1 MDQIKTGKFIAE
13 RRREKGMTQA
23 QLAEKI
29 GVSDRAV
36 SKWETGRGMPEYSLL
51 IPLCRELEIS
61 VNELLNGER
70 LSEEEYREKFEETF
84 VDTIADTNTRFQ
96 KKWLLTICGA
106 VLGVLLLCFLTDLNR
121 MRKGQPVIFSKWGMY
136 YHQEQDL
143 RAVNA
148 EKVIREY
155 FIEDS
160 DKTKKISGGKAF
172 ASVKTY
178 AVAGSE
184 EEYTVS
190 CWIMQSIYYK
200 EGNTLKEDSASSVP
214 YKIKITVKDGTYTVS
229 DIQHPRDGAYYVEDM
244 KKMFSSD
251 VYKAM
256 EENQYDG
263 TIRRMINDIEEQ
275 ARLYFHI

>member
-29 GVSDRAV
+29 GISDRAV

-106 VLGVLLLCFLTDLNR
+106 VLGVLLLCFVTDVNR
-121 MRKGQPVIFSKWGMY
+121 MRRGQPVVFSKWGMN
-136 YHQEQDL
+136 YHQTADD

-155 FIEDS
+155 FAEDG
-160 DKTKKISGGKAF
+160 DKTNKVPGGKTF
-172 ASVKTY
+172 VSVKTY
-178 AVAGSE
+178 EIAGSE
-184 EEYTVS
+184 EEYDVS
-190 CWIMQSIYYK
+190 CWVMQTIYYK
-200 EGNTLKEDSASSVP
+200 ERNTLKKDSSSSVP
-214 YKIKITVKDGTYTVS
+214 YKVKISVKDGKYLIS
-229 DIQHPRDGAYYVEDM
+229 ELRHPRDGSYYVDDM
-244 KKMFSSD
+244 KKLFSSD
-251 VYKAM
+251 AYRAM

-263 TIRRMINDIEEQ
+263 TIHRLMNDVEEQ
-275 ARLYFHI
+275 AKLYFHM